1 MELKVK
7 IQEAVGRGG
16 TWGERWK
23 ETKVLISSSLT
34 LESYQAAE
42 KTYTHSFIKITK
54 VSMFYAIFLLT
65 LNGSFSNY
73 YLLERILHVKF
84 IFYAYLL
91 KVKLST

>member
-1 MELKVK
+1 
-7 IQEAVGRGG
+7 
-16 TWGERWK
+16 
-23 ETKVLISSSLT
+23 
-34 LESYQAAE
+34 
-42 KTYTHSFIKITK
+42 
-54 VSMFYAIFLLT
+54 MFYAIFLLT